1 MITSSEFRVF
11 SAIPRWEVLC
21 VDEGQRLKSDN
32 SKIFNNLKTLNS
44 VHRILL
50 TGTPLNNNIRELFN
64 LLNFLD
70 QDSFKDLES
79 MEQEYADLNEAK
91 IQKLHQM
98 IKPYILRRIK
108 ADVLNLPPK
117 LTLGFVVGQVE
128 IIVPIS
134 LTPLQKQMYKGIFE
148 NHADIIQDILKA
160 RQKRRRAKKSVQS
173 IPPAN

>member
-1 MITSSEFRVF
+1 M
-11 SAIPRWEVLC
+11 
-21 VDEGQRLKSDN
+21 DEGQRRKDNGLLFASLLSPGLTQFFYLFIYFKSVKSDN

-117 LTLGFVVGQVE
+117 VSSVPYLVE
-128 IIVPIS
+128 
-134 LTPLQKQMYKGIFE
+134 
-148 NHADIIQDILKA
+148 
-160 RQKRRRAKKSVQS
+160 
-173 IPPAN
+173 

>member
-1 MITSSEFRVF
+1 MWTRDNDVRTMVYFLHLCFHQGLRNFFF
-11 SAIPRWEVLC
+11 SFFFSFFFFFQSV
-21 VDEGQRLKSDN
+21 KSDN

-117 LTLGFVVGQVE
+117 VSSVPYLVE
-128 IIVPIS
+128 
-134 LTPLQKQMYKGIFE
+134 
-148 NHADIIQDILKA
+148 
-160 RQKRRRAKKSVQS
+160 
-173 IPPAN
+173 

>member
-1 MITSSEFRVF
+1 M
-11 SAIPRWEVLC
+11 
-21 VDEGQRLKSDN
+21 DEGQRRKDNGLLFASLLSPGLTQFFFSFFFFFQSVKSDN

-70 QDSFKDLES
+70 QDSFKDLAS

-117 LTLGFVVGQVE
+117 VKFR
-128 IIVPIS
+128 PIS
-134 LTPLQKQMYKGIFE
+134 
-148 NHADIIQDILKA
+148 
-160 RQKRRRAKKSVQS
+160 R
-173 IPPAN
+173 

>member
-1 MITSSEFRVF
+1 M
-11 SAIPRWEVLC
+11 
-21 VDEGQRLKSDN
+21 DEGQRRKAKMTIFFGGGGSGICAYTTLEFLSVKSDN

-70 QDSFKDLES
+70 QDNFKDLES
-79 MEQEYADLNEAK
+79 MEQEYADLNEVK
-91 IQKLHQM
+91 VQKLHQM

-117 LTLGFVVGQVE
+117 VRSS
-128 IIVPIS
+128 IISQS
-134 LTPLQKQMYKGIFE
+134 LFFFLSS
-148 NHADIIQDILKA
+148 D
-160 RQKRRRAKKSVQS
+160 
-173 IPPAN
+173 

>member
-21 VDEGQRLKSDN
+21 VDEGQRRKDNGLFFVFAFTRAYAKIFFKKKSVKSDN

-50 TGTPLNNNIRELFN
+50 TGTPLNNNVRELFN

-117 LTLGFVVGQVE
+117 VRS
-128 IIVPIS
+128 VP
-134 LTPLQKQMYKGIFE
+134 Y
-148 NHADIIQDILKA
+148 
-160 RQKRRRAKKSVQS
+160 RANCTYMTKL
-173 IPPAN
+173 A

>member
-1 MITSSEFRVF
+1 MWTRDNDVRTMVYFLR
-11 SAIPRWEVLC
+11 LC
-21 VDEGQRLKSDN
+21 FHQGLRKDFFLSVKSDN

-117 LTLGFVVGQVE
+117 VRS
-128 IIVPIS
+128 VPY
-134 LTPLQKQMYKGIFE
+134 L
-148 NHADIIQDILKA
+148 
-160 RQKRRRAKKSVQS
+160 
-173 IPPAN
+173 ANNAHTHTKLA

>member
-1 MITSSEFRVF
+1 MWTRDNDVRIMVYFLR
-11 SAIPRWEVLC
+11 LC
-21 VDEGQRLKSDN
+21 FHQGLRKDFFFLSVKSDN

-117 LTLGFVVGQVE
+117 VRS
-128 IIVPIS
+128 VPY
-134 LTPLQKQMYKGIFE
+134 LANNAHT
-148 NHADIIQDILKA
+148 HAKLA
-160 RQKRRRAKKSVQS
+160 
-173 IPPAN
+173 

>member
-1 MITSSEFRVF
+1 M
-11 SAIPRWEVLC
+11 
-21 VDEGQRLKSDN
+21 DEGQRRKDNGSLFASVLSPRLTQFFFIFFFFKSVKSDN

-117 LTLGFVVGQVE
+117 VSSVPYLVE
-128 IIVPIS
+128 
-134 LTPLQKQMYKGIFE
+134 
-148 NHADIIQDILKA
+148 
-160 RQKRRRAKKSVQS
+160 
-173 IPPAN
+173 

>member
-1 MITSSEFRVF
+1 M
-11 SAIPRWEVLC
+11 
-21 VDEGQRLKSDN
+21 DEGQRRKDNGLLFVSLLSPGLTQFFFFFFFKKSVKSDN

-117 LTLGFVVGQVE
+117 VRSVPYLANNAHTHAKMGLINVG
-128 IIVPIS
+128 I
-134 LTPLQKQMYKGIFE
+134 
-148 NHADIIQDILKA
+148 
-160 RQKRRRAKKSVQS
+160 RRRGTGRNYRPHLTYPAAEANVQRY
-173 IPPAN
+173 I